1 MRRRFAVLAALLLML
16 AGCSAATLRNAETG
30 KTISCG
36 TVPLPFFYTFRYAE
50 AKVFG
55 ELRCL
60 EDAQRRGYE
69 YVPVAGGR

>member
-1 MRRRFAVLAALLLML
+1 MRRRFAVLATLPLILV
-16 AGCSAATLRNAETG
+16 GCSAVTLQNAETG
-30 KTISCG
+30 KRLSCG

-55 ELRCL
+55 ELRCI

-69 YVPVAGGR
+69 YVPVAAGW

>member
-1 MRRRFAVLAALLLML
+1 MRRRFALLAALPLIL
-16 AGCSAATLRNAETG
+16 AGCSAATLRNAETR

-50 AKVFG
+50 ATVVA
-55 ELRCL
+55 ELRCI

-69 YVPVAGGR
+69 YVPVAAGW

>member
-1 MRRRFAVLAALLLML
+1 MRRRFAVLAALPLML
-16 AGCSAATLRNAETG
+16 AGCAAATLQNAETG
-30 KTISCG
+30 KTLSCG
-36 TVPLPFFYTFRYAE
+36 TVPLPSFYTFRYAE
-50 AKVFG
+50 AKVFA

>member
-1 MRRRFAVLAALLLML
+1 MRRRFAVLAALPLML
-16 AGCSAATLRNAETG
+16 AGCSAATLQNAETG
-30 KTISCG
+30 KTLSCG

-50 AKVFG
+50 AKVFA

>member
-1 MRRRFAVLAALLLML
+1 MRRRFAVLAALPLML
-16 AGCSAATLRNAETG
+16 AGCATATLQNAETG
-30 KTISCG
+30 KTLSCG

-50 AKVFG
+50 AKVFA

>member
-1 MRRRFAVLAALLLML
+1 MRRRFAVLAALPLML
-16 AGCSAATLRNAETG
+16 AGCAAATLQNAETG
-30 KTISCG
+30 KTLSCG

-50 AKVFG
+50 AKVVA